1 MGLGKGGRRLAVP
14 RCDLPGGACPPSVGL
29 KGTLAAFSV
38 PLEMSDAEVLQEARA
53 PPPPSPLLAPPLT
66 PLPSQP
72 LTASRPL
79 ASPSPQEL
87 VPASLSLGGGLRAE
101 LLAAIHGSRPTPLGA
116 PIPPLSRSLSEPSP
130 GTRSVLLNESIAR
143 SVEELRLRIAVP
155 KEGVEGAE
163 LAAAAALNESARV
176 ESVGLGL

>member
-1 MGLGKGGRRLAVP
+1 MGLGKGGRPLAVP
-14 RCDLPGGACPPSVGL
+14 WCDLPGGACHPSVGL

-53 PPPPSPLLAPPLT
+53 PPPPSPLLGP
-66 PLPSQP
+66 P
-72 LTASRPL
+72 LTASHL
-79 ASPSPQEL
+79 FSPPRISSHQEL

-116 PIPPLSRSLSEPSP
+116 PIPPLSRSFSEPSL

-155 KEGVEGAE
+155 KEEVEGAE